1 MGSSIQPKE
10 LALYRIVDS
19 SSTETDGVLVR
30 VLLIIRC
37 CKIISGLFVSH
48 INRPERLRLLS

>member
-10 LALYRIVDS
+10 LALYRIVNS

-30 VLLIIRC
+30 VLLIRC
-37 CKIISGLFVSH
+37 CKIISSLFVSH
-48 INRPERLRLLS
+48 VNSPEQVRLLS